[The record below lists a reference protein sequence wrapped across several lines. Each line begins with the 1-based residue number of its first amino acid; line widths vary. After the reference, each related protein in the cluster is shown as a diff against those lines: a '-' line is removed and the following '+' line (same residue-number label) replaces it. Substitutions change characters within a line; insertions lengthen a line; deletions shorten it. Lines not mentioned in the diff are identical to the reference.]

1 MLFTYSCSQ
10 GAFSFVYKARSC
22 DTGDVF
28 ALKKL
33 YLQSAELQR
42 SAETEIDSLKKFRH
56 ENIIK
61 MIDYTFANE
70 SGKGQIALI
79 LLPFTPGGSLRD
91 VINHQLK
98 FQLHSKPKLMATLS
112 QFLDVCRALSV
123 LHTYSPAFVHRDIKP
138 ENILFNDKGR
148 PLLIDFGSVAPADVP
163 VNTRQEVFMQAVR
176 FLTYHSFIFLVDN
189 TFRHLK

>member
-1 MLFTYSCSQ
+1 
-10 GAFSFVYKARSC
+10 
-22 DTGDVF
+22 VF

-33 YLQSAELQR
+33 YIQSAELQR
-42 SAETEIDSLKKFRH
+42 SAETEIDALKKFRH

-98 FQLHSKPKLMATLS
+98 FQLHSRPKLMLTLS
-112 QFLDVCRALSV
+112 QFLDVCRALNV
-123 LHTYSPAFVHRDIKP
+123 LHSYSPGYVHRDIKP

-163 VNTRQEVFMQAVR
+163 VNSRQEVTIQC
-176 FLTYHSFIFLVDN
+176 TYILVS
-189 TFRHLK
+189 HL